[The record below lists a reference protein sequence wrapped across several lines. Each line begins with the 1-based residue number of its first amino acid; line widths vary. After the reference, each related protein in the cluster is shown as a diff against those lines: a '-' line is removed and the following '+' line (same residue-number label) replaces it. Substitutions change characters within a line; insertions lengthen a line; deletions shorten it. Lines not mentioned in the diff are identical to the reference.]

1 MGLESTTSSVETT
14 PKACPTWK
22 VFLVLLAASLLAS
35 VLIVPYWTTS

>member
-22 VFLVLLAASLLAS
+22 VVLVLLAASLLAS